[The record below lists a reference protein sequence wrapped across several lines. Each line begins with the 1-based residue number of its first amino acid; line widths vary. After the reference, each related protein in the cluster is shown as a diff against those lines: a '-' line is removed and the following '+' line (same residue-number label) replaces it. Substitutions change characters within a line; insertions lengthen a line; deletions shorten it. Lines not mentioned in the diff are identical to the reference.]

1 VTAVRVL
8 VSRLLDLV
16 LRRRRDE
23 RLSEELQAHLDM
35 LTDECVAAGM
45 SQAEARLAAR
55 RRFGVVDNVKADYRK
70 QRGLPLLDGLWN
82 DARFGVRLLRRD
94 RAFTVAAA
102 FVLAVG
108 IGVNNMLF
116 TILYAHTLR
125 GLPIPA
131 AQRVLYLTTIDEK
144 TRDGGISLIEFE
156 ELKRATRSFAGL
168 AAFTSEAVVIAG
180 DGRTPERVEA
190 NYASGNAFGVLG
202 VPSLLGRGLEPEDD
216 QPGRPA
222 VGILGRGVW
231 QSRYGA
237 DPGVLGR
244 QILVNGTPTTV
255 IGVVR
260 DRSGFPS
267 TAAIW
272 LPLAYA
278 PDLSAQRRE
287 PRTLSAFGRLHDDIP
302 FQSAAAEVDAFFTR
316 LSIEHPQSNTH
327 VRAKTVPIN
336 EQYFGRVTEPAW
348 LAFIT
353 AGFLVVLI
361 SAANV
366 ANLMLARG
374 LGRTR
379 EIAIRTSLGATRLR
393 VFRQLL
399 MEGVVLAGLGGLGGL
414 GVAAVGVRLFR
425 SAMPENALPYWFD
438 YSLDL
443 RIVAALVSV
452 SVLTVLIFAV
462 LPAIQVSKP
471 DVAHVLKAGGRGG
484 VTAGTTRRWT
494 TGFLAAEIALA
505 VVLLAG
511 LSVNIRTAKA
521 PLPSDV
527 LIETRAV
534 VTGVVSLPAA
544 TYPESGER
552 AEFYRKLGQRLQAVP
567 GIASTS
573 VASALPLS
581 GGSEQRL
588 EIVDHGDTDPAGA
601 PVVETFAVGPRYF
614 ETLGLAMVRGREFSG
629 AGVNGSESEAV
640 VNERLAQQFFSD
652 RDPIGQRIALIAVA
666 NKTPTPPRWLTIIGV
681 APDVRQ
687 RAAQD
692 PQAAA
697 YVLYDSAPSPT
708 ATVLIRGHQPP
719 ERLTTSL
726 REQVQALDPSLA
738 VYRVRTMRDVVRDAG
753 WLNRISA
760 ALFLTLTAIAVGLSV
775 VGVYAVAAHGVTR
788 QTHEIG
794 VRLALGA
801 PASFVVRMILR
812 TAFLQVA
819 IGFFAGIGC
828 TVVWEHLFSSGQSDV
843 RATDPRSLAM
853 VAATL
858 VLFTCIACGLP
869 ATRATRLDPLVAIRH
884 E

>member
-1 VTAVRVL
+1 VTALRVFLSRVL
-8 VSRLLDLV
+8 DLI
-16 LRRRRDE
+16 LRQRRDE
-23 RLSEELQAHLDM
+23 RLSEEVQAHLDM
-35 LTDECVAAGM
+35 LTDEYVAAGM
-45 SQAEARLAAR
+45 SQADAHLAAR

-70 QRGLPLLDGLWN
+70 QRGLPLVDGVWN
-82 DARFGVRLLRRD
+82 DARFGLRLLRRD

-102 FVLAVG
+102 LVLAVG

-125 GLPIPA
+125 GLPIPTA
-131 AQRVLYLTTIDEK
+131 ERVLYLTTVDEK
-144 TRDGGISLIEFE
+144 TGDGGISLVEFE
-156 ELKRATRSFAGL
+156 ELKRTARSFAGL
-168 AAFTSEAVVIAG
+168 AAFTSESVVIAG
-180 DGRTPERVEA
+180 DGRTPERLEA
-190 NYASGNAFGVLG
+190 NYASGEAFGVLG
-202 VPSLLGRGLEPEDD
+202 VHSLLGRGLGPEDD
-216 QPGRPA
+216 RPGRPA

-237 DPGVLGR
+237 DPGVLGQ

-255 IGVVR
+255 IGVVP

-272 LPLAYA
+272 LPLADA
-278 PDLSAQRRE
+278 PDLSVQLRE
-287 PRTLSAFGRLHDDIP
+287 PRTLSAFGRLRNDISL
-302 FQSAAAEVDAFFTR
+302 QTAAAEVDAFFTT
-316 LSIEHPQSNTH
+316 LSIEHPRSNAH
-327 VRAKTVPIN
+327 IRAKTVPIN
-336 EQYFGRVTEPAW
+336 ERYFGRVTEPAW
-348 LAFIT
+348 LAFMT

-374 LGRTR
+374 IGRAR
-379 EIAIRTSLGATRLR
+379 EIAIRTSLGATRSR

-399 MEGVVLAGLGGLGGL
+399 MEGVVLATLGGLGGL
-414 GVAAVGVRLFR
+414 GVAVVGVRLFR

-438 YSLDL
+438 YSLDF

-462 LPAIQVSKP
+462 LPAIQVSKT

-484 VTAGTTRRWT
+484 DTVPTTRRWT
-494 TGFLAAEIALA
+494 TAFLAAEIALA

-521 PLPSDV
+521 PLPSDA
-527 LIETRAV
+527 LIETKAV
-534 VTGVVSLPAA
+534 ITGVVSLPASI
-544 TYPESGER
+544 YGQPRER
-552 AEFYRKLGQRLQAVP
+552 TEFYRKLGERLQAVP

-588 EIVDHGDTDPAGA
+588 QLVEHGGADPTGA
-601 PVVETFAVGPRYF
+601 PRVQTLAVGPRYF
-614 ETLGLAMVRGREFSG
+614 ETLGLAMVRGREFTG
-629 AGVNGSESEAV
+629 AGVNGSASEAV
-640 VNERLAQQFFSD
+640 VNERLAQQFFAN
-652 RDPIGQRIALIAVA
+652 REAIGQRIALITMDDNA
-666 NKTPTPPRWLTIIGV
+666 PTEPRWLTIIGV

-687 RAAQD
+687 RAGRE
-692 PQAAA
+692 PGAAA
-697 YVLYDSAPSPT
+697 YILYDSAPSPT
-708 ATVLIRGHQPP
+708 ATLLIRGHQPP
-719 ERLTTSL
+719 ERLMTSL
-726 REQVQALDPSLA
+726 REQVQGLDPSLA
-738 VYRVRTMRDVVRDAG
+738 VYHVRTMRDVVRDAG

-760 ALFLTLTAIAVGLSV
+760 SLFLALTGIAVGLSV
-775 VGVYAVAAHGVTR
+775 VGVYAVAAHGVVR

-794 VRLALGA
+794 VRMALGA
-801 PASFVVRMILR
+801 PALFVVRMILR
-812 TAFLQVA
+812 TAFLQVG
-819 IGFFAGIGC
+819 IGFIAGIGC
-828 TVVWEHLFSSGQSDV
+828 TVVWQHLFSSGQPDI

-853 VAATL
+853 VAVTL
-858 VLFTCIACGLP
+858 ILFTCIACAVP